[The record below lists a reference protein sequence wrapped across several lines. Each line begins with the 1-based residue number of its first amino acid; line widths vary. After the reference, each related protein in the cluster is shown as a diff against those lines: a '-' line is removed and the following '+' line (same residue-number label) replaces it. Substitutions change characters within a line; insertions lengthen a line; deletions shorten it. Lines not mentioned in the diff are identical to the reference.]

1 MPKKNAYRC
10 GEPCVH
16 VTANQVVSSWEV
28 RLNLEWTKQ
37 KVYMEGRLYSLCSN
51 PNPIKGSFN
60 MFILYS

>member
-10 GEPCVH
+10 GEPCVR

-37 KVYMEGRLYSLCSN
+37 KVYMEGQLLLIVFKS
-51 PNPIKGSFN
+51 
-60 MFILYS
+60 